1 MRVQDILLNSQYLI
15 LAIDTLKIIPQL
27 CIIIMTRV
35 IIYEDNKLRREALM
49 ELIESHANFILVGA
63 ESDCRTMSVDLENK
77 NPDLILLDLNMP
89 YCDGFEGLKII
100 KSESPSTKVII
111 QTIHDEPEKI
121 MTCIKLGAEGYIL
134 KKEGPEKILQAI
146 DDVLHGGANLTPS
159 VAMEILRSISK
170 ESSSKPMYILSERE
184 KEVLSCLANGN
195 SYNMIADELN
205 ISYATVNTHLKKIYE
220 KLKVHSA
227 TEAIKIFYN

>member
-1 MRVQDILLNSQYLI
+1 
-15 LAIDTLKIIPQL
+15 
-27 CIIIMTRV
+27 
-35 IIYEDNKLRREALM
+35 
-49 ELIESHANFILVGA
+49 
-63 ESDCRTMSVDLENK
+63 
-77 NPDLILLDLNMP
+77 
-89 YCDGFEGLKII
+89 
-100 KSESPSTKVII
+100 
-111 QTIHDEPEKI
+111 
-121 MTCIKLGAEGYIL
+121 
-134 KKEGPEKILQAI
+134 
-146 DDVLHGGANLTPS
+146 GANLTPS

-195 SYNMIADELN
+195 SYKMIADELN

>member
-1 MRVQDILLNSQYLI
+1 
-15 LAIDTLKIIPQL
+15 
-27 CIIIMTRV
+27 MTRV
-35 IIYEDNKLRREALM
+35 IIYEDNKMRREALI
-49 ELIESHANFILVGA
+49 ELIEAQENFILVGA
-63 ESDCRTMSVDLENK
+63 ESDCRTMSFDLRNK
-77 NPDLILLDLNMP
+77 RPELVLLDLNMP

-100 KSESPSTKVII
+100 KHDSSGTKVII
-111 QTIHDEPEKI
+111 QTIHDEPDKI
-121 MTCIKLGAEGYIL
+121 LTCIKLGAEGYIL

-146 DDVLHGGANLTPS
+146 DDVLNGGANLTPS

-195 SYNMIADELN
+195 SYKMIADELN

-227 TEAIKIFYN
+227 TEAVRVYYS